1 MKIDE
6 GQRMKNNTEVFP
18 GASRLV
24 HGIVPSSSLLLIG
37 PTGVGKTI
45 FCKHFF
51 YNGLLMNKP
60 SIYVTTNET
69 PEEIQASM
77 KAFGLDIKLFKEQ
90 GLVRIVDGCSWKLG
104 GKPSSKYAIDSQQ
117 NYLTAISIKIK
128 KARQD
133 LKETS
138 LVFDSVSELAALSN
152 PDVVLNFLQVL
163 TTRIRSDGGRAIF
176 VVASGAHDDHFMN
189 LLRMTF
195 DGILEMKIDDS
206 GREIKR
212 LLRIFSLKGI
222 EHRTDWTPFNITDR
236 GIVLIGGTDIR
247 CALCSKRVYWAPITK
262 TINGKKYYFDSQ
274 ECLKTYKKYK
284 SVYGK
289 SFE

>member
-1 MKIDE
+1 
-6 GQRMKNNTEVFP
+6 MKNSIEVFP

-24 HGIVPSSSLLLIG
+24 HGTVPSSSLLLIG

-51 YNGLLMNKP
+51 YNGLLMNEP
-60 SIYVTTNET
+60 CIYVTTNET
-69 PEEIQASM
+69 PEEIEKSM
-77 KAFGLDIKLFKEQ
+77 KAFGLDIEPYKEQ
-90 GLVRIVDGCSWKLG
+90 GLIRMVDGCSWKLG
-104 GKPSSKYAIDSQQ
+104 GIPSSKYAIESQQ

-133 LKETS
+133 LENIR
-138 LVFDSVSELAALSN
+138 LIFDSVSELAALSN
-152 PDVVLNFLQVL
+152 PDAVLNFLQVL
-163 TTRIRSDGGRAIF
+163 TARIRLDGGKGIF
-176 VVASGAHDDHFMN
+176 IVASGAHDDHFMN
-189 LLRMTF
+189 LLRLTF

-206 GREIKR
+206 GKEIKR
-212 LLRIFSLKGI
+212 LFRIFSLKGI
-222 EHRTDWTPFNITDR
+222 EHRTDWTPFKITDR
-236 GIVLIGGTDIR
+236 GIELMSGTVLR
-247 CALCSKRVYWAPITK
+247 CALCSKRIDWEPITM